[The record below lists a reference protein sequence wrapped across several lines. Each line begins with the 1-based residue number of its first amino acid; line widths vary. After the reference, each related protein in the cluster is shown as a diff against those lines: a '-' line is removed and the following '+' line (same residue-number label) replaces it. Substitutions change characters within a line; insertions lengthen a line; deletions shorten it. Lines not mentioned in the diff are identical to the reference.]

1 MGNLAHFH
9 YYCEWPKLNKS
20 CVAIWSHCRL
30 HSLYL
35 LTLSLTNFNL
45 CPFLSYASIFFCSVL
60 SPPLYHFQALIQN
73 ISPRYL
79 SKSYSTSIFSN
90 YNFQPLLS
98 LSLSL
103 CHFYNNP
110 FYFYLH
116 PPPPTADS
124 LSTNFAFATSNVFS
138 LTVRVYNCLSNFLPR
153 HCLSLSLS
161 LSPSLSLS
169 LSLILPI
176 RVHINEP
183 IIVALNGQL
192 IVCICFSS
200 SSMFSLFSS
209 SSA

>member
-1 MGNLAHFH
+1 M
-9 YYCEWPKLNKS
+9 WPS
-20 CVAIWSHCRL
+20 GHTAGST
-30 HSLYL
+30 LYIFL
-35 LTLSLTNFNL
+35 LSLTIFNL

-169 LSLILPI
+169 LSLSFYPF
-176 RVHINEP
+176 V
-183 IIVALNGQL
+183 
-192 IVCICFSS
+192 FT
-200 SSMFSLFSS
+200 SMNLLL
-209 SSA
+209 